1 MCSKFWVKVEDRKF
15 VLCVY
20 EIELCDDIEIVL
32 RIYEIKL
39 AWKVCDESNFGVWVV
54 WWITLWGKEWI
65 GCWILHIRGDA
76 ADAC

>member
-1 MCSKFWVKVEDRKF
+1 MEDRKF

-39 AWKVCDESNFGVWVV
+39 A
-54 WWITLWGKEWI
+54 
-65 GCWILHIRGDA
+65 
-76 ADAC
+76 